1 MTLDPYW
8 TGSVKKFQFPVPQT
22 VITCRRILVTGLLNK
37 EQKQPILP
45 GEQIASIEEFEG
57 GKNTYLTPDGTIRSA
72 AVGTKV
78 YDLKRRIVKID
89 QKNSP
94 MLPKVGDIVVGNV
107 DMLFS
112 SMVSIKMLYLNDK
125 KFHAGYSA
133 IASAR
138 VGARDRDRRGDRRA
152 VFRNGDI
159 VRGRVISL
167 LNSTVHLT
175 LAEKEFG
182 VLYALCFMCGGN
194 TVRTS
199 DNTIKCIEC
208 GAFEER
214 KLTNDY
220 GKETFRLIHKAGK

>member
-1 MTLDPYW
+1 M
-8 TGSVKKFQFPVPQT
+8 
-22 VITCRRILVTGLLNK
+22 NK
-37 EQKQPILP
+37 EGGQPILP
-45 GEQIASIEEFEG
+45 GDQVASIEEFEG
-57 GKNTYLTPDGTIRSA
+57 GKNTYLAPDGTIRSA
-72 AVGTKV
+72 AVGIKV

-94 MLPKVGDIVVGNV
+94 MLPKVGDIVVGYV

-112 SMVSIKMLYLNDK
+112 SMVSIKMLYINDK
-125 KFHAGYSA
+125 KFSAGYSA

-138 VGARDRDRRGDRRA
+138 VGPRDRDGGRNGRRDRRA
-152 VFRNGDI
+152 NFRVGDI

-194 TVRTS
+194 TVGTNG
-199 DNTIKCIEC
+199 NTIKCIEC
-208 GAFEER
+208 GTFEDR
-214 KLTNDY
+214 KLTHDY

>member
-1 MTLDPYW
+1 
-8 TGSVKKFQFPVPQT
+8 
-22 VITCRRILVTGLLNK
+22 LLNK
-37 EQKQPILP
+37 DAGQPTLP

-57 GKNTYLTPDGTIRSA
+57 GKNTYLAADGAIRSA

-78 YDLKRRIVKID
+78 YDLKRRIIKIE

-94 MLPKVGDIVVGNV
+94 ILPKVGDIVVGYV

-112 SMVSIKMLYLNDK
+112 SMASIKILYLNDK
-125 KFHAGYSA
+125 RFRAGYSA
-133 IASAR
+133 IASTR

-152 VFRNGDI
+152 QFRNGDI

-182 VLYALCFMCGGN
+182 LLYALCFMCGGN
-194 TVRTS
+194 TVRTTE
-199 DNTIKCIEC
+199 NTIKCIEC
-208 GAFEER
+208 GAYEER
-214 KLTNDY
+214 KLTHDY
-220 GKETFRLIHKAGK
+220 GKETFRLVHKAGK